1 MVAERFHSVFAD
13 FVLFFGGVYCLK
25 RSIKEIFFTEIDE
38 KLVFDAIQCDN
49 QRIQAKNIVFGHGTI
64 SNARFEKATGT
75 DNANKHICGNLS
87 RGIFITDTP
96 IGDENLNSGG
106 GGVIFLKMPS
116 TTSQSSGAFVMQ
128 LSHWSGC
135 CPKGYYLIHIT
146 CQSSESSPKNDLN
159 QYVEKLF
166 KKYHWQEPDEV
177 VVEESSQTEGSGSTV
192 ESKPQM
198 LWSMYFNIPIC
209 LKCEYADETPIPGLH
224 LSCGP
229 YFELDYDK
237 SIEDAKN
244 LFTKIYP
251 KEEFLPRAP
260 DPDEIIIGDDDDEN
274 IKLDIQEKI
283 ADVVEGI
290 ENEVQCIQENDL
302 NESKSIE

>member
-1 MVAERFHSVFAD
+1 M
-13 FVLFFGGVYCLK
+13 
-25 RSIKEIFFTEIDE
+25 
-38 KLVFDAIQCDN
+38 
-49 QRIQAKNIVFGHGTI
+49 
-64 SNARFEKATGT
+64 
-75 DNANKHICGNLS
+75 
-87 RGIFITDTP
+87 
-96 IGDENLNSGG
+96 
-106 GGVIFLKMPS
+106 IFLKMPS
-116 TTSQSSGAFVMQ
+116 TDSQSNGAYVMQ

-146 CQSSESSPKNDLN
+146 CQSSESSAKDDLN

-177 VVEESSQTEGSGSTV
+177 VSEESSQAEGTESSTV

-244 LFTKIYP
+244 LFSKIYP
-251 KEEFLPRAP
+251 TEEFLPRAP

-302 NESKSIE
+302 NESKSLE